1 MLPYQIQANEQF
13 FKQIKMVMAPNATW
27 IWPDAMESFKLIDN
41 KFHGSKRAYKK
52 VGQIVSKKFLENNF
66 VISE

>member
-1 MLPYQIQANEQF
+1 
-13 FKQIKMVMAPNATW
+13 MAPNATW
-27 IWPDAMESFKLIDN
+27 IWPDAMESFTLIGN